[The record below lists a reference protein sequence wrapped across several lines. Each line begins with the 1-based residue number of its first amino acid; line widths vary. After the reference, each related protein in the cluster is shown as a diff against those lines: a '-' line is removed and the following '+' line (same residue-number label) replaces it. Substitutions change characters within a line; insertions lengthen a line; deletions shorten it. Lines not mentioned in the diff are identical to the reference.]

1 MSSTAEKHTFQAEVN
16 EVLSLVVN
24 SLYSHREVFL
34 RELISNSAD
43 ALDQLNFRALTEHD
57 LLGDDKELRVELIRD
72 DEAGTLTIRDNGVGM
87 TRDELI
93 GNLGTIARS
102 GSKKLMQ
109 SLSGGAQGTAP
120 RTRGAGWRRRKAHEA
135 RPATILSGVVT
146 SRTKRR

>member
-1 MSSTAEKHTFQAEVN
+1 MSSTAEQHTFQAEVN

-43 ALDQLNFRALTEHD
+43 ALDQLNFRALTEHE
-57 LLGDDKELRVELIRD
+57 LLGDDKELRVELVRD

-93 GNLGTIARS
+93 GKTEMELLRLRS
-102 GSKKLMQ
+102 GATPRAKKSKA
-109 SLSGGAQGTAP
+109 S
-120 RTRGAGWRRRKAHEA
+120 KASFH
-135 RPATILSGVVT
+135 T
-146 SRTKRR
+146 